1 MIKNFN
7 LAPNNI
13 DNFINKVQRLDLSL
27 GYVANVTVKQLT
39 RNQLQNDSYW
49 LFITA
54 FGEHLGYDKDM
65 MHDILRYKFLFE
77 IIDIEGKEH
86 RRLLSTTKQSVKG
99 MATYLD
105 QCLRFASENGFYWE
119 FTH

>member
-7 LAPNNI
+7 LAPNNL
-13 DNFINKVQRLDLSL
+13 DNFINKVKQLDLTL

-49 LFITA
+49 LFATA

-65 MHDILRYKFLFE
+65 MHDILRYKFLYE
-77 IIDIEGKEH
+77 IIEIEGKEH
-86 RRLLSTTKQSVKG
+86 RRLLSTTKQSVKS
-99 MATYLD
+99 MAAYLD

-119 FTH
+119 FK